1 MTNPNKATPEYKG
14 KFVKTPLT
22 LGLPVLDK
30 DIIRA
35 YMSELGKRS
44 VKKQKRTKK
53 DYRAMALKRW
63 RKV

>member
-1 MTNPNKATPEYKG
+1 MTNSEYKG
-14 KFVKTPLT
+14 RFKKTPLS

-35 YMSELGKRS
+35 YMSEMGKRS

-53 DYRAMALKRW
+53 DYQKMAFKRW
-63 RKV
+63 NKK

>member
-1 MTNPNKATPEYKG
+1 MTNPAYKG
-14 KFVKTPLT
+14 TFKKEPLT

-35 YMSELGKRS
+35 YMSEMGKRS
-44 VKKQKRTKK
+44 VKKQKRTRK

-63 RKV
+63 KKV

>member
-1 MTNPNKATPEYKG
+1 MTNPAKNFKKE
-14 KFVKTPLT
+14 PLT

-35 YMSELGKRS
+35 YMSEMGKRS
-44 VKKQKRTKK
+44 VKKQKRTKR

-63 RKV
+63 KKVI